1 MVYVALGVVAF
12 LALWLGLQALARASI
27 ERLRRVVLFCA
38 TVLGGGL
45 AGYLFL
51 TGRVPLGSL
60 VLGAVLGL
68 YFPRRRAQHQR
79 AQSRTRPAAAPPEQ
93 MTLQEA
99 CEILGVAPQ
108 ADKEEIEAAYRA
120 LIKKLH
126 PDSGGNDWFA
136 RRLTAAREFLL
147 ERKS

>member
-1 MVYVALGVVAF
+1 MVYVALGIVAF

-68 YFPRRRAQHQR
+68 YFPRRRT
-79 AQSRTRPAAAPPEQ
+79 QSRTRPAAAPPEQ
-93 MTLQEA
+93 MTLEEA

-108 ADKEEIEAAYRA
+108 ADKQEIEAAYRA

-126 PDSGGNDWFA
+126 PDSGGNAWLA

-147 ERKS
+147 KHKN